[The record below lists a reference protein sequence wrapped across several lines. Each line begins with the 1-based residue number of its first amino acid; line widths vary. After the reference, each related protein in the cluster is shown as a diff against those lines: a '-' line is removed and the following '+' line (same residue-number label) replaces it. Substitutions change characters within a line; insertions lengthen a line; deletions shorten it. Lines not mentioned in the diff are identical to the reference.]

1 VDETGIV
8 LVDTALVPAKPV
20 APKKRQTL
28 MLALVLGLLLGI
40 GLAFGAE
47 HLDDTVQSEHD
58 LARVTGLVCLGLV
71 PDYKA
76 EEKELGPEPGATLI
90 TNPVFDY
97 TFYRESYKILRTN
110 LTFTAL
116 EGLKSLSVLSAGPG
130 EGKTLTNANL
140 AIALAQAG
148 KSVLLVDA
156 DLRKPSLHTLFGLS
170 VTPKQGLPL
179 LIAGQANLAD
189 LVVLSPVKG
198 LSIMPCGVIAP
209 NPAELLGSPAMKR
222 ALDEMGK
229 VYDMVIFDGAPVLPV
244 TDSVV
249 LAALLDGVILL
260 ARADVSAKDAVRRA
274 TEHLASVKAPLLGV
288 LLNALD
294 LRKRRYGYGAGYGYG
309 YGYGYGHKGKNGKG
323 EQIGLGSK

>member
-1 VDETGIV
+1 
-8 LVDTALVPAKPV
+8 
-20 APKKRQTL
+20 
-28 MLALVLGLLLGI
+28 
-40 GLAFGAE
+40 
-47 HLDDTVQSEHD
+47 
-58 LARVTGLVCLGLV
+58 
-71 PDYKA
+71 
-76 EEKELGPEPGATLI
+76 
-90 TNPVFDY
+90 
-97 TFYRESYKILRTN
+97 
-110 LTFTAL
+110 
-116 EGLKSLSVLSAGPG
+116 
-130 EGKTLTNANL
+130 
-140 AIALAQAG
+140 
-148 KSVLLVDA
+148 
-156 DLRKPSLHTLFGLS
+156 
-170 VTPKQGLPL
+170 
-179 LIAGQANLAD
+179 
-189 LVVLSPVKG
+189 
-198 LSIMPCGVIAP
+198 
-209 NPAELLGSPAMKR
+209 MKR